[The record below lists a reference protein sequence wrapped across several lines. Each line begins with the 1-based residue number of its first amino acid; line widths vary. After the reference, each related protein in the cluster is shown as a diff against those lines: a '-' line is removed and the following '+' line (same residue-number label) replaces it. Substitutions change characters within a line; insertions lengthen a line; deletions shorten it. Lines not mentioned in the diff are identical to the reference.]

1 MERRKFF
8 DKLLDNING
17 GIFGLVAVAL
27 ILLGDF
33 LAIIFNPDYVIF
45 KDMVSKLGAG
55 PAPGGFIYNLS
66 VIISGIIVIPFYI
79 HLSRIVIEDN
89 TNETLR
95 RFACITSMISCITYS
110 LLGVFP
116 SLEYIYIIFYIH
128 GFLAF
133 ISISSGVCYLIS
145 FNILVKR
152 SKGFKKIQSYFGFFV
167 AGLYI
172 LFILT
177 WLPSVEWIMSFG
189 IVSWIIMISISIL
202 KYESKSSD

>member
-8 DKLLDNING
+8 DKLLEKING
-17 GIFGLVAVAL
+17 GVFGIISVSI

-33 LAIIFNPDYVIF
+33 LAILFNPDYVVF

-66 VIISGIIVIPFYI
+66 VVISGIIVIPFYI

-95 RFACITSMISCITYS
+95 KFAIISSMISCITYS

-116 SLEYIYIIFYIH
+116 SFENIYIIFYIH

-145 FNILVKR
+145 FNILIKR
-152 SKGFKKIQSYFGFFV
+152 SNNFKKIQSYFGFFI
-167 AGLYI
+167 AGLYM
-172 LFILT
+172 LFIIT
-177 WLPSVEWIMSFG
+177 WLPNIEWIMSFG
-189 IVSWIIMISISIL
+189 IVSWIIIISVSIL
-202 KYESKSSD
+202 KNKSNSLR

>member
-17 GIFGLVAVAL
+17 GVFGLVAVAL

-33 LAIIFNPDYVIF
+33 LAILFNPDYVIF
-45 KDMVSKLGAG
+45 KHMVSKLGAG

-79 HLSRIVIEDN
+79 HLSRIIIEDN

-95 RFACITSMISCITYS
+95 KFAIISSMISCITYS

-116 SLEYIYIIFYIH
+116 SLEMIYIIFYIH
-128 GFLAF
+128 GVLAL
-133 ISISSGVCYLIS
+133 ISILSGVCYLIS
-145 FNILVKR
+145 FNILIKR
-152 SKGFKKIQSYFGFFV
+152 SNSFKKIQSYFGFFV
-167 AGLYI
+167 AGLYM

-177 WLPSVEWIMSFG
+177 WLPNVEWVMSIG
-189 IVSWIIMISISIL
+189 ICIWIIIISVSIL
-202 KYESKSSD
+202 KKKSNSLP

>member
-8 DKLLDNING
+8 DKLLNTISG
-17 GIFGLVAVAL
+17 GVFGLVAIVI

-33 LAIIFNPDYVIF
+33 LAILFNPDYVIF
-45 KDMVSKLGAG
+45 ENMVSALGAS
-55 PAPGGFIYNLS
+55 PAPGGLIFNLS
-66 VIISGIIVIPFYI
+66 LIISGIIVIPFYI

-95 RFACITSMISCITYS
+95 KFAIISSMISCITYS

-128 GFLAF
+128 GVLAL
-133 ISISSGVCYLIS
+133 ISILSGVCYLIS
-145 FNILVKR
+145 FNILIKR
-152 SKGFKKIQSYFGFFV
+152 SNNFKKIQSYFGFFV
-167 AGLYI
+167 AGLYS

-177 WLPSVEWIMSFG
+177 WRPDVEWIMSFG
-189 IVSWIIMISISIL
+189 IVSWIFIISISIL
-202 KYESKSSD
+202 KKKSNSLH

>member
-17 GIFGLVAVAL
+17 GVFGLVSVAL

-33 LAIIFNPDYVIF
+33 LAILFNPDYVIF
-45 KDMVSKLGAG
+45 KHMVSELGAG

-66 VIISGIIVIPFYI
+66 VILSGIIVIPFYI

-89 TNETLR
+89 TNEPLR
-95 RFACITSMISCITYS
+95 KFAIISSMTSCITYS

-116 SLEYIYIIFYIH
+116 SLENIYIIFYIH
-128 GFLAF
+128 GVLAL
-133 ISISSGVCYLIS
+133 ISILSGVCYLIS
-145 FNILVKR
+145 FNILIKR
-152 SKGFKKIQSYFGFFV
+152 SKSFKKIQSYFGFFV
-167 AGLYI
+167 AGLYS

-177 WLPSVEWIMSFG
+177 WRPDVEWIMSFG
-189 IVSWIIMISISIL
+189 IVSWIFIISISIL
-202 KYESKSSD
+202 KKKSNSLH